1 LLRGNGKLLKIR
13 GFSKSNTGKLLKI
26 WVFKKYH
33 RVFPL
38 NWREF
43 FFPPQRKASSII
55 GRKEAS
61 YNSGFK
67 ERPLRLPLIASCFRA
82 APLNHMNQGYCTT
95 YSLDGCSR
103 AAPTNNSN

>member
-1 LLRGNGKLLKIR
+1 MKNT
-13 GFSKSNTGKLLKI
+13 GFSKISQGFSLKL
-26 WVFKKYH
+26 VDA
-33 RVFPL
+33 R
-38 NWREF
+38 REF

-103 AAPTNNSN
+103 AAPTNNRN